1 MILSKSYHEIMEKI
15 EVTDEMRTHI
25 LNNVS
30 RQVSNTSHKVVTF
43 PHLRKMASIAA
54 CTALL
59 LIGGTM
65 MKNAFY
71 PSSTDP
77 NPELAGSV
85 YGMEECKSLAELTKK
100 AGFNVKDISEADM
113 PFKVMS
119 TSYLWY
125 WNEFAQIIYE
135 GTDNSLTYR
144 KTSGTDDISGDYN
157 QYEQIL
163 DKVVNGVDITIKG
176 NHDKYYLATWTTQDF
191 SYSLSVDEG
200 IDLETILNIIQN
212 SME

>member
-1 MILSKSYHEIMEKI
+1 MEKI

-100 AGFNVKDISEADM
+100 ASFNVKDISEADM

-119 TSYLWY
+119 TSYLWC

>member
-1 MILSKSYHEIMEKI
+1 
-15 EVTDEMRTHI
+15 
-25 LNNVS
+25 
-30 RQVSNTSHKVVTF
+30 
-43 PHLRKMASIAA
+43 
-54 CTALL
+54 
-59 LIGGTM
+59 
-65 MKNAFY
+65 
-71 PSSTDP
+71 
-77 NPELAGSV
+77 
-85 YGMEECKSLAELTKK
+85 MEECKSLAELTKK

-119 TSYLWY
+119 TSYLWC

-157 QYEQIL
+157 QYEQRL

>member
-1 MILSKSYHEIMEKI
+1 MSKSYHEIMEKI

-71 PSSTDP
+71 PS
-77 NPELAGSV
+77 
-85 YGMEECKSLAELTKK
+85 
-100 AGFNVKDISEADM
+100 
-113 PFKVMS
+113 FKVMS
-119 TSYLWY
+119 TSYLWC